1 LKRSKRYNDSTE
13 NIEATARFIDEELAK
28 CVKRVNL
35 LPYHRLGETKFE
47 RPEANYTVST
57 SPPGQE
63 HLQELQRVFEH
74 FGLSVY
80 IGG

>member
-13 NIEATARFIDEELAK
+13 NIEATATFIDEELANG
-28 CVKRVNL
+28 VKRGKL
-35 LPYHRLGETKFE
+35 LPCHRLGETKFE
-47 RPEANYTVST
+47 RPEANYTVFT

-63 HLQELQRVFEH
+63 YLQELQRVFER